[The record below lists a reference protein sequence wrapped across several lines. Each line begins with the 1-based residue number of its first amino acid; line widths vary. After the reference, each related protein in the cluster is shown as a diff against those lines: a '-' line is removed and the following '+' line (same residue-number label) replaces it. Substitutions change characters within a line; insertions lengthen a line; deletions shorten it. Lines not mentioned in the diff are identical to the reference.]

1 VQDLAQDLVQ
11 EQNGYHKR
19 LTDVNEPE
27 QKPKSRTSALRVV
40 GSVLAAGFGVQSAK
54 NRERD
59 FKDGKFMT
67 FVIAGLVFTALFVA
81 SVYLVVTVVLE
92 NAR

>member
-1 VQDLAQDLVQ
+1 MAEDDQAP
-11 EQNGYHKR
+11 KPR
-19 LTDVNEPE
+19 RRVNPL
-27 QKPKSRTSALRVV
+27 SVV

-59 FKDGKFMT
+59 FKEGNLTT
-67 FVIAGLVFTALFVA
+67 FIIAGLVFTALFVGT
-81 SVYLVVTVVLE
+81 VYLVVSVVLE

>member
-1 VQDLAQDLVQ
+1 M
-11 EQNGYHKR
+11 
-19 LTDVNEPE
+19 TEPQ
-27 QKPKSRTSALRVV
+27 QKEKNSLNPLRVV

-59 FKDGKFMT
+59 FKEGKFAT
-67 FVIAGLVFTALFVA
+67 FVVAGILFTALFVA

>member
-1 VQDLAQDLVQ
+1 MS
-11 EQNGYHKR
+11 N
-19 LTDVNEPE
+19 TNESQ
-27 QKPKSRTSALRVV
+27 QKPKTATSALRVV
-40 GSVLAAGFGVQSAK
+40 GSVLAAGFGVQSGK

-59 FKDGKFMT
+59 FKEGKLMT
-67 FVIAGLVFTALFVA
+67 FVIAGLLFTALFVA